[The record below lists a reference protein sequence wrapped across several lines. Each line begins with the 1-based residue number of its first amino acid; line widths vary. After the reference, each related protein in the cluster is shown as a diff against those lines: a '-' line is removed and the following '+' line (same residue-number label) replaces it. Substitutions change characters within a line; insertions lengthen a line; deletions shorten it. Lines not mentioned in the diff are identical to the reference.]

1 MTVDMSIH
9 LGTSVKDLPGIG
21 AVGAKD
27 LARLGV
33 LTVRDLLWYVPFRYD
48 DFSLS
53 KPIPALRHDDA
64 VTLVGVIRSI
74 KSRPSRNRHLT
85 LTEAIFGNDSGELKV
100 IWFNQPYLEK
110 TLKIGSVVS
119 LAGRINRKFGS
130 TTLMN
135 PVCEA
140 PEAKINTGRVVP
152 IYGLTGSL
160 TGRRLRAAVKEAL
173 RAAGEFVDWLPKEI
187 RETEVFP
194 PLHEALAAVHF
205 PPSSEIFDQSVHRLK
220 FDELFLRQLMFAHL
234 KRERVVIGAE
244 PLECPILEIKNFV
257 EKLPFKLTDGQRKA
271 AWEIV
276 KDLAKPEPMH
286 RLLQG
291 DVGSGKTV
299 VAVIGALAAL
309 KAGGRVV
316 YLAPTELLAE
326 QQYQTLQK
334 MLPDFRPAL
343 LTRTRAI
350 WGGEVMTKKKFLEAL
365 TTGEISC
372 VVGTHALF
380 EDKARMPEVSLVII
394 DEQHRFGVEQRH
406 ALMKQNQDKAPHLLS
421 MTATPIP
428 RSLALAVYGDLEL
441 SILNERPPGRLSIAT
456 ELVTYPQE
464 KKMYEKIQKEI
475 EAGHQV
481 FAVCPLIDPS
491 DALGVASAKETAE
504 KLSKN
509 QFKKFRVGLLHGQM
523 KSDEKEK
530 IMSSFVAGEL
540 DVLVSTTVIEV
551 GVDVPNATVMLIFG
565 AERFGLAQLHQLRG
579 RVGRSSFPSF
589 CFLHSENSN
598 YVSQR
603 RLQIMVKSQDGFYL
617 AEEDLKIRGA
627 GNAFGAA
634 QSGMPDLKFA
644 NLGDTDLMKKA
655 RDWAHRILEQDP
667 DLSAHPLVKENIL
680 VGFERVHLE

>member
-1 MTVDMSIH
+1 MSTH
-9 LGTSVKDLPGIG
+9 LGTSVEDLPGIG
-21 AVGAKD
+21 AVAGKD

-48 DFSLS
+48 DFSVS

-85 LTEAIFGNDSGELKV
+85 LTEAVFGNDSGELKV
-100 IWFNQPYLEK
+100 LWFNQPYLEK

-119 LAGRINRKFGS
+119 LAGRVNRKFGS

-140 PEAKINTGRVVP
+140 PGAQVNTGRVVP

-194 PLHEALAAVHF
+194 PLHQALATVHF
-205 PPSSEIFDQSVHRLK
+205 PPSSDIFDRSVHRLK

-244 PLECPILEIKNFV
+244 SLECPVSEIKNFV

-350 WGGEVMTKKKFLEAL
+350 WNGETLSKKKFLEAL
-365 TTGEISC
+365 TAGEISC

-441 SILNERPPGRLSIAT
+441 SILNERPPGRLPIAT
-456 ELVTYPQE
+456 ELVTYSQE

-523 KSDEKEK
+523 KGDEKEK

-589 CFLHSENSN
+589 CFLYPENTN

-634 QSGMPDLKFA
+634 QSGLPDLKFA

-667 DLSAHPLVKENIL
+667 DLSVHPLVKENIL